1 ISSSIPGVQDI
12 DNVVIT
18 HPLGGTCFGREIS
31 RLRQYQTA
39 TALKV
44 MIGEM
49 SVVPRVA
56 KPFGSSLLESY
67 WPEAEHL
74 SNGLGSAVSF
84 KIPMFGYV
92 ADLNELF
99 TLARGWVIAFTIA
112 AQNGHCWHEQKEC
125 QANGPPNPLTL
136 KSSK

>member
-1 ISSSIPGVQDI
+1 
-12 DNVVIT
+12 
-18 HPLGGTCFGREIS
+18 
-31 RLRQYQTA
+31 
-39 TALKV
+39 

-99 TLARGWVIAFTIA
+99 TLARGWVIAISEKERTYFVSKTAYVATI
-112 AQNGHCWHEQKEC
+112 K
-125 QANGPPNPLTL
+125 ANYGLSWDVGTARTFAF
-136 KSSK
+136 

>member
-1 ISSSIPGVQDI
+1 
-12 DNVVIT
+12 
-18 HPLGGTCFGREIS
+18 
-31 RLRQYQTA
+31 
-39 TALKV
+39 

-99 TLARGWVIAFTIA
+99 TLARGWVIALWWEDCLA
-112 AQNGHCWHEQKEC
+112 SDV
-125 QANGPPNPLTL
+125 PLRAERTFVRA
-136 KSSK
+136 

>member
-1 ISSSIPGVQDI
+1 
-12 DNVVIT
+12 
-18 HPLGGTCFGREIS
+18 
-31 RLRQYQTA
+31 
-39 TALKV
+39 
-44 MIGEM
+44 MIGER

-99 TLARGWVIAFTIA
+99 TLARGWVIAREFHQWCNSGNLIFIA
-112 AQNGHCWHEQKEC
+112 ALGGGLAAQFCD
-125 QANGPPNPLTL
+125 LTI
-136 KSSK
+136 SAPDG

>member
-1 ISSSIPGVQDI
+1 
-12 DNVVIT
+12 
-18 HPLGGTCFGREIS
+18 
-31 RLRQYQTA
+31 
-39 TALKV
+39 

-99 TLARGWVIAFTIA
+99 TLARGWVIAR
-112 AQNGHCWHEQKEC
+112 
-125 QANGPPNPLTL
+125 QALLCASGVLCDQHL
-136 KSSK
+136 GRQ

>member
-1 ISSSIPGVQDI
+1 
-12 DNVVIT
+12 
-18 HPLGGTCFGREIS
+18 
-31 RLRQYQTA
+31 
-39 TALKV
+39 
-44 MIGEM
+44 MIGAM
-49 SVVPRVA
+49 SVVPRGA

-99 TLARGWVIAFTIA
+99 TLARGWVIA
-112 AQNGHCWHEQKEC
+112 HR
-125 QANGPPNPLTL
+125 
-136 KSSK
+136 

>member
-1 ISSSIPGVQDI
+1 
-12 DNVVIT
+12 
-18 HPLGGTCFGREIS
+18 
-31 RLRQYQTA
+31 
-39 TALKV
+39 

-99 TLARGWVIAFTIA
+99 TLARGWVIASARSPTTCGAVSESAMTLAVVIA
-112 AQNGHCWHEQKEC
+112 AS
-125 QANGPPNPLTL
+125 AAT
-136 KSSK
+136 

>member
-1 ISSSIPGVQDI
+1 
-12 DNVVIT
+12 
-18 HPLGGTCFGREIS
+18 
-31 RLRQYQTA
+31 
-39 TALKV
+39 

-99 TLARGWVIAFTIA
+99 TLARGWVIAVFSSQRAIF
-112 AQNGHCWHEQKEC
+112 CWMRDHTL
-125 QANGPPNPLTL
+125 PLGSFYKPSTTL
-136 KSSK
+136 SM

>member
-1 ISSSIPGVQDI
+1 
-12 DNVVIT
+12 
-18 HPLGGTCFGREIS
+18 
-31 RLRQYQTA
+31 
-39 TALKV
+39 
-44 MIGEM
+44 
-49 SVVPRVA
+49 VPRVA

-99 TLARGWVIAFTIA
+99 TLARGWVIAPPPMSTIRSDTVGEITMRR
-112 AQNGHCWHEQKEC
+112 QKPHVLRIMVEQ
-125 QANGPPNPLTL
+125 
-136 KSSK
+136 

>member
-1 ISSSIPGVQDI
+1 
-12 DNVVIT
+12 
-18 HPLGGTCFGREIS
+18 
-31 RLRQYQTA
+31 
-39 TALKV
+39 

-99 TLARGWVIAFTIA
+99 TLARGWVIAVKRNILG
-112 AQNGHCWHEQKEC
+112 QI
-125 QANGPPNPLTL
+125 PNAKQLRYRLVPFYETV
-136 KSSK
+136 

>member
-1 ISSSIPGVQDI
+1 
-12 DNVVIT
+12 
-18 HPLGGTCFGREIS
+18 
-31 RLRQYQTA
+31 
-39 TALKV
+39 

-99 TLARGWVIAFTIA
+99 TLARGWVIARR
-112 AQNGHCWHEQKEC
+112 GHSPDRAPTKLEMTGALGVGEHFL
-125 QANGPPNPLTL
+125 AGL
-136 KSSK
+136 KAGG

>member
-1 ISSSIPGVQDI
+1 
-12 DNVVIT
+12 
-18 HPLGGTCFGREIS
+18 
-31 RLRQYQTA
+31 
-39 TALKV
+39 

-49 SVVPRVA
+49 SVVPRGA

-99 TLARGWVIAFTIA
+99 TLARGWVIAVKRLLDRPSCLRLAQVSEIA
-112 AQNGHCWHEQKEC
+112 
-125 QANGPPNPLTL
+125 
-136 KSSK
+136 

>member
-1 ISSSIPGVQDI
+1 
-12 DNVVIT
+12 
-18 HPLGGTCFGREIS
+18 
-31 RLRQYQTA
+31 
-39 TALKV
+39 
-44 MIGEM
+44 M
-49 SVVPRVA
+49 SVVPRGA

-99 TLARGWVIAFTIA
+99 TLARGWVIALRRLSGA
-112 AQNGHCWHEQKEC
+112 AHWQSPGLMPDC
-125 QANGPPNPLTL
+125 PLARP
-136 KSSK
+136 S

>member
-1 ISSSIPGVQDI
+1 
-12 DNVVIT
+12 
-18 HPLGGTCFGREIS
+18 
-31 RLRQYQTA
+31 
-39 TALKV
+39 

-99 TLARGWVIAFTIA
+99 TLARGWVIA
-112 AQNGHCWHEQKEC
+112 AQERLQLGERVLDRVEVRAVGRKV
-125 QANGPPNPLTL
+125 
-136 KSSK
+136 

>member
-1 ISSSIPGVQDI
+1 
-12 DNVVIT
+12 
-18 HPLGGTCFGREIS
+18 
-31 RLRQYQTA
+31 
-39 TALKV
+39 

-99 TLARGWVIAFTIA
+99 TLARGWVIAPRA
-112 AQNGHCWHEQKEC
+112 AQSVSKVRVAALRRSALILANAVSMGFKSGEYWGRNKN
-125 QANGPPNPLTL
+125 QAPAP
-136 KSSK
+136 

>member
-1 ISSSIPGVQDI
+1 
-12 DNVVIT
+12 
-18 HPLGGTCFGREIS
+18 
-31 RLRQYQTA
+31 
-39 TALKV
+39 
-44 MIGEM
+44 MIGER

-99 TLARGWVIAFTIA
+99 TLARGWVITLEPGVVVVGPLLEDLQKKSVVSA
-112 AQNGHCWHEQKEC
+112 AVLSKA
-125 QANGPPNPLTL
+125 ANIETGLDLPDS
-136 KSSK
+136 KS

>member
-1 ISSSIPGVQDI
+1 
-12 DNVVIT
+12 
-18 HPLGGTCFGREIS
+18 
-31 RLRQYQTA
+31 
-39 TALKV
+39 

-99 TLARGWVIAFTIA
+99 TLARGWVIARSRLCSHP
-112 AQNGHCWHEQKEC
+112 NGSHILPSLAMNLVQ
-125 QANGPPNPLTL
+125 PRTMLF
-136 KSSK
+136 SSNSATATG

>member
-1 ISSSIPGVQDI
+1 
-12 DNVVIT
+12 
-18 HPLGGTCFGREIS
+18 
-31 RLRQYQTA
+31 
-39 TALKV
+39 
-44 MIGEM
+44 MIGER

-99 TLARGWVIAFTIA
+99 TLARGWVIAMILI
-112 AQNGHCWHEQKEC
+112 QKFLVRKPFC
-125 QANGPPNPLTL
+125 NL
-136 KSSK
+136 KRPFRKVLKPQLEHVLDDTGG

>member
-1 ISSSIPGVQDI
+1 
-12 DNVVIT
+12 
-18 HPLGGTCFGREIS
+18 
-31 RLRQYQTA
+31 
-39 TALKV
+39 

-99 TLARGWVIAFTIA
+99 TLARGWVIAAFSTRRA
-112 AQNGHCWHEQKEC
+112 AGG
-125 QANGPPNPLTL
+125 ARL
-136 KSSK
+136 

>member
-1 ISSSIPGVQDI
+1 
-12 DNVVIT
+12 
-18 HPLGGTCFGREIS
+18 
-31 RLRQYQTA
+31 
-39 TALKV
+39 

-67 WPEAEHL
+67 WPEVEHP

-84 KIPMFGYV
+84 KIPTFRYV

-99 TLARGWVIAFTIA
+99 ALARGWVIAHRALLAPETA
-112 AQNGHCWHEQKEC
+112 VTLS
-125 QANGPPNPLTL
+125 GP
-136 KSSK
+136 

>member
-1 ISSSIPGVQDI
+1 
-12 DNVVIT
+12 
-18 HPLGGTCFGREIS
+18 
-31 RLRQYQTA
+31 

-44 MIGEM
+44 MIGER
-49 SVVPRVA
+49 SEVPRVA

-92 ADLNELF
+92 ADLKELF
-99 TLARGWVIAFTIA
+99 TLARGWVIASEPTERSLDHPSTRQDHEASYARNA
-112 AQNGHCWHEQKEC
+112 ADNNQR
-125 QANGPPNPLTL
+125 QAKQEAGNQ
-136 KSSK
+136 

>member
-1 ISSSIPGVQDI
+1 
-12 DNVVIT
+12 
-18 HPLGGTCFGREIS
+18 
-31 RLRQYQTA
+31 
-39 TALKV
+39 
-44 MIGEM
+44 MIGER

-84 KIPMFGYV
+84 KNPMFGYV

-99 TLARGWVIAFTIA
+99 TLARGWVIALADAIA
-112 AQNGHCWHEQKEC
+112 IICSGHNGRW
-125 QANGPPNPLTL
+125 
-136 KSSK
+136 

>member
-1 ISSSIPGVQDI
+1 
-12 DNVVIT
+12 
-18 HPLGGTCFGREIS
+18 
-31 RLRQYQTA
+31 
-39 TALKV
+39 

-92 ADLNELF
+92 APSSFFGEAQVVDF
-99 TLARGWVIAFTIA
+99 ARVSRRSRVRYWVRSGLIPSRAKA
-112 AQNGHCWHEQKEC
+112 LVWSGVGRA
-125 QANGPPNPLTL
+125 
-136 KSSK
+136 

>member
-1 ISSSIPGVQDI
+1 
-12 DNVVIT
+12 
-18 HPLGGTCFGREIS
+18 
-31 RLRQYQTA
+31 
-39 TALKV
+39 
-44 MIGEM
+44 MIGER

-99 TLARGWVIAFTIA
+99 TLARGWVIAASVAKQAGFLSDFSDDLA
-112 AQNGHCWHEQKEC
+112 CYPAMSGAEQ
-125 QANGPPNPLTL
+125 P
-136 KSSK
+136 SSES

>member
-1 ISSSIPGVQDI
+1 
-12 DNVVIT
+12 
-18 HPLGGTCFGREIS
+18 
-31 RLRQYQTA
+31 
-39 TALKV
+39 

-74 SNGLGSAVSF
+74 SNGLGSTVSF

-92 ADLNELF
+92 ADLKELF
-99 TLARGWVIAFTIA
+99 TLARGWVIAGRLSLARLPRRRWA
-112 AQNGHCWHEQKEC
+112 AHDNLQ
-125 QANGPPNPLTL
+125 PLQ
-136 KSSK
+136 SSGAPGRLAGAVRALGSERRHSRRT